1 MLIND
6 YNIYENNKIENKEW
20 ILYSYSG
27 LAIEC
32 ESKAQKMNT
41 CIAKKAVIYQNMP
54 SIGSIFSYIVVFYD
68 FSPYLCT
75 KFY

>member
-41 CIAKKAVIYQNMP
+41 CIAKKAVIH
-54 SIGSIFSYIVVFYD
+54 
-68 FSPYLCT
+68 
-75 KFY
+75 